1 VQFFFPVFKKY
12 TLYLSRDLPNTKTM
26 RKFTLFTI
34 ALLLTGGLMAQTA
47 RLTVANKDIA
57 VKKDKAI
64 TESVNPIQELNPY
77 VNPISDAIE
86 EDIGTTQYDLQS
98 NSCTPYGRLF
108 VYPDGTKAGVWTIG
122 KSPTAFPDRGT
133 GYNYFNGTAWGI
145 DPPVRIETLRTG
157 WPSYAPCG
165 PNGEIVIA
173 HQSGTTPLVVAKRA
187 TKGTGAWVESLLP
200 APDGASG
207 LLWPRMISSGP
218 EHNSIHVIALTAPT
232 GNGGTVYQNLDGAL
246 IYCKSDDAG
255 ETWGP
260 WQLFDE
266 ISASYYLGF
275 GGDSYSWLVSNGDH
289 IGFIV
294 PDSDRDLLVMHSSDN
309 GENWE
314 KTIIWEHPYP
324 FYATTMVTDR
334 FYCPDGSGHGV
345 FDENGKM
352 HITFGVN
359 RAYAD
364 GGGSYW
370 FPWVDGLAYWNSDME
385 PWLGGDT
392 SVLNPDSLYANG
404 HLIGWMQDIN
414 GNGELELVGLEGYP
428 LYYLGPTSMPQIVYD
443 ESGILYVV
451 YVSVTETYNNGV
463 QDYRH
468 IWTRASYDYGMT
480 WTDPKDLTAGIFHI
494 FDECVFPVISPTF
507 DMGMPALI
515 YQRDNEPG
523 LHVRGD
529 LDPPTTNY
537 ITYMVVDEYVGIN
550 DPVQTNIATVSQNFP
565 NPSTGT
571 TYIEVN
577 TTSATDLRILVTNL
591 AGQKVMELNKGKVNA
606 GQHILNINT
615 SGLPTGVYFY
625 TVFTGSQKTTQKM
638 MVK

>member
-1 VQFFFPVFKKY
+1 
-12 TLYLSRDLPNTKTM
+12 M
-26 RKFTLFTI
+26 RKITLF
-34 ALLLTGGLMAQTA
+34 AVAMLVMGSVLAQTA
-47 RLTVANKDIA
+47 RLNVAGKNIA
-57 VKKDKAI
+57 VKKEKA
-64 TESVNPIQELNPY
+64 TLESLSPIQEVNPY

-86 EDIGTTQYDLQS
+86 TDMGTTNYDLQS
-98 NSCTPYGRLF
+98 NACTPYGRLH

-133 GYNYFNGTAWGI
+133 GYNYFNGSAWGV
-145 DPPVRIETLRTG
+145 DPPTRIETIRTG

-173 HQSGTTPLVVAKRA
+173 HQSGTTPLSVAKRA
-187 TKGTGAWVESLLP
+187 TKGSGAWVESLLP
-200 APDGASG
+200 PPAGASG

-218 EHNSIHVIALTAPT
+218 DHNTIHVIALTAPT
-232 GNGGTVYQNLDGAL
+232 ANGGTVYQNLDGAV

-260 WQLFDE
+260 WELFDDL
-266 ISASYYLGF
+266 SATYYLGF
-275 GGDSYSWLVSNGDH
+275 GGDSYSFMIPNGDH
-289 IGFIV
+289 IGFIIV
-294 PDSDRDLLVMHSSDN
+294 DNDKDLIVMHSADN

-314 KTIIWEHPYP
+314 NTIVWEHPIP
-324 FYATTMVTDR
+324 FYSSTMVTDR
-334 FYCPDGSGHGV
+334 FYCPDGSAHGT
-345 FDENGKM
+345 FDENGRM
-352 HITFGVN
+352 HILFGVN
-359 RAYAD
+359 RSYSD

-370 FPWVDGLAYWNSDME
+370 FPWVDGVAYWNSDME

-392 SVLNPDSLYANG
+392 SALNPDLLYESG

-414 GNGELELVGLEGYP
+414 NNGELELVGLEGYP
-428 LYYLGPTSMPQIVYD
+428 LYYLSPTSMPQLIYD
-443 ESGILYVV
+443 ETGILYAF

-468 IWTRASYDYGMT
+468 IWTRASYDFGAT

-507 DMGMPALI
+507 DNGMPALL

-529 LDPPTTNY
+529 LDPATTNY
-537 ITYMVVDEYVGIN
+537 ITYMVVDEYVGLNENPQASISS
-550 DPVQTNIATVSQNFP
+550 VSQNYP
-565 NPSTGT
+565 NPANGSTT
-571 TYIEVN
+571 IEVN
-577 TTSATDLRILVTNL
+577 TLRAADLSIVVTNL
-591 AGQKVMELNKGKVNA
+591 AGQKVMEMSKGKVNA
-606 GQHILNINT
+606 GSHLITLNT
-615 SGLPTGVYFY
+615 SSLKTGVYFY
-625 TVFTGSQKTTQKM
+625 TVTTGIQKTTRKM